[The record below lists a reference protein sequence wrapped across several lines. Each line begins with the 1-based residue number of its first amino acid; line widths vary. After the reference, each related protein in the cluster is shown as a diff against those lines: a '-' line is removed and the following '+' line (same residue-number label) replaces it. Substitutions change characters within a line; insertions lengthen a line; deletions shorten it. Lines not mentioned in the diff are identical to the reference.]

1 MTHRR
6 IPILLFCIVPLLLLA
21 YWLWQP
27 VEVAVVQLRPQDV
40 QRTIV
45 SSGRVAAQRQSRL
58 GSTISGRVVATP
70 VAKGQS
76 VKQGTVLLRL
86 ESDELQA
93 QWQQSM
99 VQLQDAKQQQTES
112 QRQWQRQLA
121 LFRQGFIS
129 QAALDAQQRLRDQS
143 RLRVQQLQAQLA
155 QFEAKNG
162 QSEIRAPSDGVLL
175 SRDVEIGDVLQAGVP
190 HLSFATSGGQRV
202 MLAVD
207 ERQLAQ
213 LRIGQEAQIVAD
225 AWPGRI
231 LTGKVGRI
239 APEIDADRGT
249 VEVEIM
255 LDQHHDFLLS
265 GMTVSAEIRT
275 RYLSRVLLLPAES
288 IRHGRLALVQDGRLV
303 WRSPMLAAAVDGKVQ
318 VLDGLAAGAL
328 VITPFPLLEEG
339 TRVRVREGHS

>member
-6 IPILLFCIVPLLLLA
+6 ILLLLFCIVPLLPLG
-21 YWLWQP
+21 YWLWRP

-45 SSGRVAAQRQSRL
+45 SSGRVAAQRQSQL
-58 GSTISGRVVATP
+58 GSTISGRVIATP
-70 VAKGQS
+70 VAKGQR

-86 ESDELQA
+86 EPEELQA
-93 QWQQSM
+93 QWRQSLA
-99 VQLQDAKQQQTES
+99 QLQDARQQQLDS

-155 QFEAKNG
+155 QFAAKSG

-175 SRDVEIGDVLQAGVP
+175 SRDVEIGDVLQAGAP
-190 HLSFATSGGQRV
+190 HLRFASSGGQRV
-202 MLAVD
+202 LLEVD

-213 LRIGQEAQIVAD
+213 LRVGQLAQVVAD
-225 AWPGRI
+225 AWPGRT

-239 APEIDADRGT
+239 APEIDAERGT

-255 LDQHHDFLLS
+255 LDQNHEFLLS

-275 RYLSRVLLLPAES
+275 LSLSRVLLLPAEA
-288 IRHGRLALVQDGRLV
+288 IRHGRLAQVLDGRLL
-303 WRSPMLAAAVDGKVQ
+303 WRTPKLAAAIDGKVQ
-318 VLDGLAAGAL
+318 VLDGLAAGAQ
-328 VITPFPLLEEG
+328 VISPFPLLEEG
-339 TRVRVREGHS
+339 VRVRVREGGA